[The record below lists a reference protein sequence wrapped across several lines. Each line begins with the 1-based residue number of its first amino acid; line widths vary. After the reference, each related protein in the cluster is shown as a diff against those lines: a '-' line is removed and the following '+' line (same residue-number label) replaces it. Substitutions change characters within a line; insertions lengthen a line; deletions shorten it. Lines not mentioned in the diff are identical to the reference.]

1 MQLAKKNIASRFS
14 KKSEK
19 KEAGWAGNGLGSG
32 TLQQQKKVDEK
43 NIGRQEIAI
52 GLQPVKKETAPKP
65 IPWGFDA
72 NNKPKAEVNKEE
84 QEKKKLEAQERFKVM
99 QQEKK
104 DKDKLGN
111 PSLNAYKAMMNN
123 MDKKEKQQ
131 QKLDAVN

>member
-19 KEAGWAGNGLGSG
+19 KEAAWAGNGLGSG

-52 GLQPVKKETAPKP
+52 GLQPVKKETTPKP

-99 QQEKK
+99 Q
-104 DKDKLGN
+104 
-111 PSLNAYKAMMNN
+111 
-123 MDKKEKQQ
+123 
-131 QKLDAVN
+131 